1 MNIAICD
8 DDRLMSGQI
17 EKLVEQVFHGETSKY
32 NTEVFFSGDR
42 LLDFLEQSP
51 NYFHMYL
58 LDIEMEGTDG
68 LETAARIREADS
80 DAVIIFMTS
89 HAELMS
95 EAFEV
100 LAFQFIIKPFDHEK
114 TSSILSAAVRYLQKR
129 KGVFHFVSQK
139 KIYTFFLNQIHYI
152 ESSGRKI
159 FLHTIDGANYEYYGT
174 LKDAREQV
182 KGILFAQI
190 HNSIIINL
198 ESLSTVESNFVYL
211 KEGEKL
217 PISKKFH
224 ASFHEQFQQFILSR

>member
-1 MNIAICD
+1 
-8 DDRLMSGQI
+8 
-17 EKLVEQVFHGETSKY
+17 
-32 NTEVFFSGDR
+32 
-42 LLDFLEQSP
+42 
-51 NYFHMYL
+51 MYL

-68 LETAARIREADS
+68 LATAAQIRKADPE
-80 DAVIIFMTS
+80 AVIIFMTS
-89 HAELMS
+89 HGELMS

-100 LAFQFIIKPFDHEK
+100 LAFQFIVKPFDPK
-114 TSSILSAAVRYLQKR
+114 KALGILTSAVNYLQKR
-129 KGVFHFVSQK
+129 KGIFQFIAQK
-139 KIYTFFLNQIHYI
+139 KVYTYFFSQIRFI

-159 FLHTIDGANYEYYGT
+159 LLHTTDGEIYEYYGT

-198 ESLSTVESNFVYL
+198 EQLNTVESNFVYM

-224 ASFHEQFQQFILSR
+224 SSFHEQFQQFILSR

>member
-17 EKLVEQVFHGETSKY
+17 EKIVDQVFHGETSKY
-32 NTEVFFSGDR
+32 NAEVFFSGDE
-42 LLDFLEQSP
+42 LLHFLTEQP
-51 NYFHMYL
+51 NFFHMYL
-58 LDIEMEGTDG
+58 LDIEMIGTDG
-68 LETAARIREADS
+68 LETAAQIRKADP

-100 LAFQFIIKPFDHEK
+100 LAFQFIIKPFDTNRALEIV
-114 TSSILSAAVRYLQKR
+114 TSAVRYLQKR
-129 KGVFHFVSQK
+129 KGIFQFVSQK
-139 KIYTFFLNQIHYI
+139 KIYTFFLSQISYI

-159 FLHTIDGANYEYYGT
+159 LLHTTDGEIYEYYGT

-190 HNSIIINL
+190 HTSIIINF
-198 ESLSTVESNFVYL
+198 EQLSTVESNFVYL
-211 KEGEKL
+211 KDGEKL

-224 ASFHEQFQQFILSR
+224 TSFHEQFQQFVLSR

>member
-17 EKLVEQVFHGETSKY
+17 EKIVDQVFHGETNKY
-32 NTEVFFSGDR
+32 NTEVFFSGDS
-42 LLDFLEQSP
+42 LLDFLTKKP

-68 LETAARIREADS
+68 LATAAKIREADPN
-80 DAVIIFMTS
+80 AVIIFMTS

-100 LAFQFIIKPFDHEK
+100 LAFQFIVKPFDNEK
-114 TSSILSAAVRYLQKR
+114 AVGILSSAVRYLQKR
-129 KGVFHFVSQK
+129 KGVFQFVSQK
-139 KIYTFFLNQIHYI
+139 KIYTFFLNQISYI

-159 FLHTIDGANYEYYGT
+159 FLHTTDGETYEYYGT

-198 ESLSTVESNFVYL
+198 ESLNTVESNFVYL
-211 KEGEKL
+211 NDGEKL

-224 ASFHEQFQQFILSR
+224 ASFHEQFQQFVLSR

>member
-8 DDRLMSGQI
+8 DDRVMSGQI
-17 EKLVEQVFHGETSKY
+17 EKIVDQVFHGESNKY
-32 NTEVFFSGDR
+32 NTEVFFSGDA
-42 LLDFLEQSP
+42 LLDFLTKQP
-51 NYFHMYL
+51 NFFHMYL
-58 LDIEMEGTDG
+58 LDIEMAGTDG
-68 LETAARIREADS
+68 LETAAQIRTADP

-100 LAFQFIIKPFDHEK
+100 LAFQFIVKPFNNDK
-114 TSSILSAAVRYLQKR
+114 ALGILSSAVRYLQKR
-129 KGVFHFVSQK
+129 KGVFQFVSQK
-139 KIYTFFLNQIHYI
+139 KIYTFFLNQISYI

-159 FLHTIDGANYEYYGT
+159 FLHTAEGETYEYYGT

-190 HNSIIINL
+190 HNSILINL
-198 ESLSTVESNFVYL
+198 ESLNTVESNFVYL
-211 KEGEKL
+211 KDGEKL

-224 ASFHEQFQQFILSR
+224 ASFHEQFQQFVLGR

>member
-17 EKLVEQVFHGETSKY
+17 EKIVDQVFHGETNKY
-32 NTEVFFSGDR
+32 NTEVFFSGDS
-42 LLDFLEQSP
+42 LLDFLTKKP

-68 LETAARIREADS
+68 LATAAKIREADPN
-80 DAVIIFMTS
+80 AVIIFMTS

-100 LAFQFIIKPFDHEK
+100 LAFQFIVKPFNNEK
-114 TSSILSAAVRYLQKR
+114 AVSILSSAVRYLQKR
-129 KGVFHFVSQK
+129 KGVFQFVSQK
-139 KIYTFFLNQIHYI
+139 KIYTFFLNQISYI

-159 FLHTIDGANYEYYGT
+159 FLHTTDGETYEYYGT

-198 ESLSTVESNFVYL
+198 ESLNTVESNFVYL
-211 KEGEKL
+211 KGGEKL

-224 ASFHEQFQQFILSR
+224 ASFHEQFQQFVLSR

>member
-17 EKLVEQVFHGETSKY
+17 EKIVDQVFHGETNKY
-32 NTEVFFSGDR
+32 NTEVFFSGDN
-42 LLDFLEQSP
+42 LLDFLTKKP

-68 LETAARIREADS
+68 LVTAAKIREADPN
-80 DAVIIFMTS
+80 AVIIFMTS

-100 LAFQFIIKPFDHEK
+100 LAFQFIVKPFNNEK
-114 TSSILSAAVRYLQKR
+114 AVGILSSAVRYLQKR
-129 KGVFHFVSQK
+129 KGVFQFVSQK
-139 KIYTFFLNQIHYI
+139 KIYTFFLNQISYI

-159 FLHTIDGANYEYYGT
+159 FLHTTDGETYEYYGT

-198 ESLSTVESNFVYL
+198 ESLNTVESNFVYL
-211 KEGEKL
+211 KDGEKL

-224 ASFHEQFQQFILSR
+224 ASFHEQFQQFVLSR

>member
-17 EKLVEQVFHGETSKY
+17 EELVDQVFHGETNKY
-32 NTEVFFSGDR
+32 STEVFFSGDA
-42 LLDFLEQSP
+42 LLAYLKQQP
-51 NYFHMYL
+51 NFFHMYL

-68 LETAARIREADS
+68 LATAAQIRKADP

-100 LAFQFIIKPFDHEK
+100 LAFQFIVKPVNKEK
-114 TSSILSAAVRYLQKR
+114 VLGIITSAVNYLQKR
-129 KGVFHFVSQK
+129 KGIFQFVSQK
-139 KIYTFFLNQIHYI
+139 KIYTFFLSQISYI

-159 FLHTIDGANYEYYGT
+159 FLHTTDGETYEYYGT

-182 KGILFAQI
+182 KGVLFAQI

-198 ESLSTVESNFVYL
+198 ESLNTVESNAVYL
-211 KEGEKL
+211 KDGEKL

-224 ASFHEQFQQFILSR
+224 GSFHEQFQQFVLSR

>member
-8 DDRLMSGQI
+8 DDRVMSGQI
-17 EKLVEQVFHGETSKY
+17 ENLVNQVFHGETNKF
-32 NTEVFFSGDR
+32 NTEVFFSGDN
-42 LLDFLEQSP
+42 LLAFLVTRP
-51 NYFHMYL
+51 NYFQMYL

-68 LETAARIREADS
+68 LETAAKIRKADP

-100 LAFQFIIKPFDHEK
+100 LAFQFIVKPFEHEK
-114 TSSILSAAVRYLQKR
+114 TLGILSSAVRYLQKR
-129 KGVFHFVSQK
+129 KGVFQFVSQK
-139 KIYTFFLNQIHYI
+139 KMYTFFLNQISYI

-159 FLHTIDGANYEYYGT
+159 CLHTTDGETYDYYGT

-182 KGILFAQI
+182 KGLLFAQI

-198 ESLSTVESNFVYL
+198 ESLNTVESNFVHL
-211 KEGEKL
+211 KNGEKL

-224 ASFHEQFQQFILSR
+224 ASFHEQFQQFVLSR

>member
-17 EKLVEQVFHGETSKY
+17 EKIVDQVFHGETNKY
-32 NTEVFFSGDR
+32 NTEVFFSGDS
-42 LLDFLEQSP
+42 LLDFLIKKP

-68 LETAARIREADS
+68 LATAAKIREADPN
-80 DAVIIFMTS
+80 AVIIFMTS

-100 LAFQFIIKPFDHEK
+100 LAFQFIVKPFDNEK
-114 TSSILSAAVRYLQKR
+114 AIGILSSAVRYLQKR
-129 KGVFHFVSQK
+129 KGVFQFVSQK
-139 KIYTFFLNQIHYI
+139 KIYTFFLNQISYI

-159 FLHTIDGANYEYYGT
+159 FLHTTDGETYEYYGT

-198 ESLSTVESNFVYL
+198 ESLNTVESNFVYL
-211 KEGEKL
+211 KDGEKL

-224 ASFHEQFQQFILSR
+224 ASFHEQFQQFVLSR

>member
-8 DDRLMSGQI
+8 DDRLMSGQV
-17 EKLVEQVFHGETSKY
+17 EKLVDQVFHGETNKY
-32 NTEVFFSGDR
+32 NTEVFFSGDA
-42 LLDFLEQSP
+42 LLAFSTEQP
-51 NYFHMYL
+51 NFFHIYL
-58 LDIEMEGTDG
+58 LDIEMAGTDG
-68 LETAARIREADS
+68 LETAAQIRKADS

-100 LAFQFIIKPFDHEK
+100 LAFQFIVKPFDQEK
-114 TSSILSAAVRYLQKR
+114 ALGILSSAIRYLQKR
-129 KGVFHFVSQK
+129 KGVFQFVAQK
-139 KIYTFFLNQIHYI
+139 KIYTFFLSQISFI

-159 FLHTIDGANYEYYGT
+159 FLHTTEGETYEYYGT

-182 KGILFAQI
+182 KGIFFAQI

-198 ESLSTVESNFVYL
+198 EQLRTVESNFVYL
-211 KEGEKL
+211 KEDEKL

-224 ASFHEQFQQFILSR
+224 ATFHEQFQQFVLSR

>member
-8 DDRLMSGQI
+8 DDRVMSGQI
-17 EKLVEQVFHGETSKY
+17 EKIVDQVFHGETSKY
-32 NTEVFFSGDR
+32 NTEVFFSGDA
-42 LLDFLEQSP
+42 LLDFLMKQP
-51 NYFHMYL
+51 KFFHMYL
-58 LDIEMEGTDG
+58 LDIEMAGTDG
-68 LETAARIREADS
+68 LETAAQIRKADP

-100 LAFQFIIKPFDHEK
+100 LAFQFIVKPFNHEK
-114 TSSILSAAVRYLQKR
+114 AVGILSSAVRYLQKR
-129 KGVFHFVSQK
+129 KGVFQFVSQK
-139 KIYTFFLNQIHYI
+139 KIYTFFLNQISYI

-159 FLHTIDGANYEYYGT
+159 FLHTTNGETYEYYGT

-198 ESLSTVESNFVYL
+198 ESLNTVESNFVYL
-211 KEGEKL
+211 KDGEKL

-224 ASFHEQFQQFILSR
+224 ASFHEQFQQFVLGR

>member
-1 MNIAICD
+1 M
-8 DDRLMSGQI
+8 
-17 EKLVEQVFHGETSKY
+17 
-32 NTEVFFSGDR
+32 
-42 LLDFLEQSP
+42 DFLEQLP
-51 NYFHMYL
+51 YYFHMYL
-58 LDIEMEGTDG
+58 LDIEMEGADG
-68 LETAARIREADS
+68 LETAAKIREADS

-129 KGVFHFVSQK
+129 KGVFQFVSQK
-139 KIYTFFLNQIHYI
+139 KIYTFLNQIRYI

-182 KGILFAQI
+182 KGILFCPD
-190 HNSIIINL
+190 
-198 ESLSTVESNFVYL
+198 T
-211 KEGEKL
+211 
-217 PISKKFH
+217 
-224 ASFHEQFQQFILSR
+224 

>member
-17 EKLVEQVFHGETSKY
+17 ENLVNQVFHGETSKF
-32 NTEVFFSGDR
+32 NTEVFFSGDS
-42 LLDFLEQSP
+42 LLSFLTQSP
-51 NYFHMYL
+51 NYFQMYL
-58 LDIEMEGTDG
+58 LDIEMAGTDG
-68 LETAARIREADS
+68 LATAAKIREADP

-89 HAELMS
+89 HSELMS

-100 LAFQFIIKPFDHEK
+100 LAFQFIVKPFDNEK
-114 TSSILSAAVRYLQKR
+114 AIGIISSAVRYLQKR
-129 KGVFHFVSQK
+129 KGVFQFVSQK
-139 KIYTFFLNQIHYI
+139 KIYTFFLNQISYI

-159 FLHTIDGANYEYYGT
+159 FLHTTDRETYEYYGT

-224 ASFHEQFQQFILSR
+224 ASFHEQFQQFVLSR